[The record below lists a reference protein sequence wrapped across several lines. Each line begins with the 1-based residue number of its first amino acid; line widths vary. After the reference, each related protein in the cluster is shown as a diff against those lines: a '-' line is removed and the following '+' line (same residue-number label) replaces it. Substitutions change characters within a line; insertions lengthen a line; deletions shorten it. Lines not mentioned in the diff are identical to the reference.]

1 MRAGML
7 AVTVSIGLSPLHLAA
22 QTFRF
27 SPSTDNPR
35 GHELVAVFVS
45 SSTCVGNRR
54 PGFLES
60 IDPMNHSLAERARGQ
75 GLPYVAVAVT
85 TDWEPDSGY
94 AYLRRLSKWNEVIV
108 GRNWFNLGIA
118 HYVWADTLTN
128 PFVPEVILLE
138 RDTDMGTTRARIGNE
153 RVLARIVGA
162 DSILSWVRRGTPLP

>member
-1 MRAGML
+1 M
-7 AVTVSIGLSPLHLAA
+7 
-22 QTFRF
+22 
-27 SPSTDNPR
+27 
-35 GHELVAVFVS
+35 
-45 SSTCVGNRR
+45 
-54 PGFLES
+54 
-60 IDPMNHSLAERARGQ
+60 
-75 GLPYVAVAVT
+75 AVAVT

-128 PFVPEVILLE
+128 PVVPEVILLE